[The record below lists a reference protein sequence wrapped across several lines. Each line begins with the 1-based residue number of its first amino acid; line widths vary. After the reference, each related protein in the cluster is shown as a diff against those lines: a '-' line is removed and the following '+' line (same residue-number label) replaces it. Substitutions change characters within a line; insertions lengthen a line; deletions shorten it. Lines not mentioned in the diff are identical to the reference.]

1 MKSSAFPKGLFL
13 ISSGALLLIFWI
25 LFAVFL
31 PMTEPYINWV
41 MDPDWLWINSI
52 GFTGSL
58 LGLFAMNELR
68 SKADTSDKLASLGYF
83 FSIFG
88 VIILTSLLFFEA
100 FILKGIA
107 LQSPTLV
114 DLDGSFYQYWPFKS
128 IGLAGGLS
136 LSLGAF
142 LLGWRL
148 YSKASFRKWKVI
160 VFMISCPLFG
170 IVLMPGNLR
179 LLGVLMYTV
188 AFISMGVELLKTR
201 KE

>member
-114 DLDGSFYQYWPFKS
+114 DLDG
-128 IGLAGGLS
+128 
-136 LSLGAF
+136 
-142 LLGWRL
+142 
-148 YSKASFRKWKVI
+148 
-160 VFMISCPLFG
+160 
-170 IVLMPGNLR
+170 
-179 LLGVLMYTV
+179 
-188 AFISMGVELLKTR
+188 
-201 KE
+201 